1 MMQSNFQKPTEAELE
16 ILQVLWTAGPA
27 TVRKINDALQTKR
40 EVGYTTTLKLLQ
52 IMAQKN
58 LVEVDKR
65 QRTHIYAAS
74 IEQEAT
80 QRQLVDQL
88 LDAAFG
94 GSAKKLV
101 MQALGNKKTSQKELD
116 EIKKMIE
123 RLEGGTL

>member
-27 TVRKINDALQTKR
+27 TVRKINDALQIKR

-65 QRTHIYAAS
+65 QRTHIYTAS

>member
-65 QRTHIYAAS
+65 QRTHIYTAS

>member
-1 MMQSNFQKPTEAELE
+1 MIQSNFQRPTEAELE
-16 ILQVLWTAGPA
+16 ILQVLWTSGPS
-27 TVRKINDALQTKR
+27 TVRQINDTLQIKR

-58 LVEVDKR
+58 LVVVDKR
-65 QRTHIYAAS
+65 QRTHIYEAC
-74 IEQEAT
+74 IEQEVT
-80 QRQLVDQL
+80 QKQLVDQL

-94 GSAKKLV
+94 GSAKMLV

-123 RLEGGTL
+123 RLEGGAQ